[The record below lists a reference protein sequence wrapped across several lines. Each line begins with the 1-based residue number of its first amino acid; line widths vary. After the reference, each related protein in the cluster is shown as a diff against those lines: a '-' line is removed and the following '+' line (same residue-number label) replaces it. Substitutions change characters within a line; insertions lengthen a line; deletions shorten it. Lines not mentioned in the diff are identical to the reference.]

1 MNPQTHNR
9 GAGRSRLVEE
19 IEEILRRRLG
29 WNEIAMSNIM
39 WRYIGVNVN
48 VFLDYGIDPNAWL
61 QTLSNLSINDPYWL
75 GMQEGDMYIR
85 KVDQHIEIELST
97 TNPVSAI
104 LFGMLMKKLATP
116 SIHIAWERKRITYL
130 KVFYHLSLKYWPWY
144 NIDYRIISSFNRDDV
159 LKFIAGLFDSDGTI
173 TSYYVKE
180 SKGYRLEVR
189 ISACKRCVDILTF
202 IKNEVRKK
210 LGIIGDVVVREKDSI
225 LQFRYTHAVELVRY
239 TMPYIRHPIRRL
251 RAALYL
257 MYYDKELTIKDYQYL
272 YETLKY
278 SNSVNDPK
286 RYRAVD
292 ALTQAAPQTHTH
304 GEASPVK
311 SLRLIIKNR
320 VKTHMKTRTK
330 KLKACGI

>member
-1 MNPQTHNR
+1 MNPQTHNS
-9 GAGRSRLVEE
+9 GAGRSLLVEE
-19 IEEILRRRLG
+19 IEEILGRRLG
-29 WNEIAMSNIM
+29 WNEIMMSNIM

-304 GEASPVK
+304 GEKFKAP
-311 SLRLIIKNR
+311 KNMYETPR
-320 VKTHMKTRTK
+320 
-330 KLKACGI
+330 